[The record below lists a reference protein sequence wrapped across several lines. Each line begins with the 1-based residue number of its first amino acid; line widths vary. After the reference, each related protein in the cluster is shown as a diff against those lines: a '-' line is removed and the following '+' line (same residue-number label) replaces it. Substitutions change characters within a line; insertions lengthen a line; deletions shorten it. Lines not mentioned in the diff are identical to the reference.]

1 MVMTSSKSGRTP
13 KSAFAFQ
20 QLVKSLQ
27 RFGEVE
33 ELTENLFM
41 VDGREMLLA
50 AFNSQAYFESKGYY
64 WFSLAKTKYERLRS
78 QQKDHAWVVLLC
90 GETSQF
96 FIPFQEVE
104 LLVSK
109 MPPNRQDGRWDL
121 YIRFEEGRAYFGV
134 TRLRNHVDATS
145 QMDRFEQLWRN
156 PGVAEAYADE
166 AVVIPD
172 ALPPADR
179 ELVQVLRTIRD
190 TSQSRYVKQLYDYR
204 CQVCEWTAFS
214 PKLKNQWYCEAHH
227 LQPLAKR
234 YGGPDHASNIV
245 ALCPNHHCMMD
256 LGIMAIEPRSLKIV
270 SIAPSEPSWRES
282 LLVQKQHGLNPS
294 FLHFHFSHIYIQGAS
309 AEHAVSEDMPDF

>member
-1 MVMTSSKSGRTP
+1 MMSSKSSRRP
-13 KSAFAFQ
+13 ESIVAFQ

-41 VDGREMLLA
+41 VDGREILLA

-64 WFSLAKTKYERLRS
+64 WVSLAKTKYERLRS
-78 QQKDHAWVVLLC
+78 QQKGHAWVVLLC

-109 MPPNRQDGRWDL
+109 MPPNRRDGRWDL
-121 YIRFEEGRAYFGV
+121 YIRFEGGRAYLGV
-134 TRLRNHVDATS
+134 TRLKNHIDATS
-145 QMDRFEQLWRN
+145 QMGRFEQLWSS
-156 PGVAEAYADE
+156 PGVAEVYTDE
-166 AVVIPD
+166 AVIIPD
-172 ALPPADR
+172 ALPPASR
-179 ELVQVLRTIRD
+179 EMVQVLRTVRD
-190 TSQSRYVKQLYDYR
+190 TNQSRYVKQLYDFR

-214 PKLKNQWYCEAHH
+214 PKIKNQWYCEAHH

-245 ALCPNHHCMMD
+245 ALCPNHHCIMD
-256 LGIMAIEPRSLKIV
+256 LWIMAVEPASLKIV
-270 SIAPSEPSWRES
+270 SIAPSEPSWRET
-282 LLVQKQHGLNPS
+282 LLVQKQHGLNPI
-294 FLHFHFSHIYIQGAS
+294 FLQFHFSHIYVHSAS
-309 AEHAVSEDMPDF
+309 AEYTVLEGIPGL